1 MENDILLSEFQRR
14 LAEEIRTIRKASDWT
29 QTNVAD
35 LFGWGKS
42 AISKI
47 EKADYNLSL
56 YHYLRIMYS
65 LRDSDPDHPGVELA
79 YRLLGKRQPH

>member
-1 MENDILLSEFQRR
+1 MENDTLLSEFQRR
-14 LAEEIRTIRKASDWT
+14 LAEEIRTIRKASDLT

-47 EKADYNLSL
+47 EKSDYNLSL

-65 LRDSDPDHPGVELA
+65 LRDSDPNHPGVELA